1 MFTAPVSLE
10 ISLVSEQR
18 HRSIVATESLIFT
31 DDVQVSGSLVE
42 ARSTDDRVDDD
53 ECARPLEITLRLLVR
68 LYTHTQGLFTSMYIE
83 VYNKSNKMP
92 CYRRENR
99 AIPLQISIRIEF
111 YNGIVPRKLSLR
123 CSPNK
128 KNKMIIR

>member
-31 DDVQVSGSLVE
+31 DDVQVSGRLVE
-42 ARSTDDRVDDD
+42 TRSTDDRVDDD

-68 LYTHTQGLFTSMYIE
+68 LYIIPTHK
-83 VYNKSNKMP
+83 VY
-92 CYRRENR
+92 
-99 AIPLQISIRIEF
+99 LQACI
-111 YNGIVPRKLSLR
+111 
-123 CSPNK
+123 
-128 KNKMIIR
+128 